1 MFCLWETQ
9 LVGIRTHETES
20 EAMEKVVRWLR
31 SMPCVDS
38 AFLLALARWLEN
50 TELGTLASAMRQSEG
65 FKMMPTS
72 AFMLEESPISPPD
85 TPADTEISKWISFT
99 YSLVS
104 FQIAAFVLVSR
115 VREKFQLPIAL
126 WVSWSWA
133 PFCFPEQM
141 FSGLISPLQVPR
153 VTCLMWGTNPLLL
166 RENLQMY
173 ELPPD
178 YSSSCLGWSFGKTSS
193 LPLLPVLV
201 WPLYCLLWRNCS
213 AVFQVVC
220 GYRFSVC
227 VCGRRWGQDLHTLPS
242 WTAPVPFFPV
252 VHYLLIF
259 VFVWLC
265 FLSLKRMI
273 KYQISLTKWYQPWPF
288 F

>member
-1 MFCLWETQ
+1 
-9 LVGIRTHETES
+9 
-20 EAMEKVVRWLR
+20 
-31 SMPCVDS
+31 
-38 AFLLALARWLEN
+38 
-50 TELGTLASAMRQSEG
+50 
-65 FKMMPTS
+65 MMPTS

-126 WVSWSWA
+126 SVSWSWA

-213 AVFQVVC
+213 AVFQVLC

-227 VCGRRWGQDLHTLPS
+227 VGGGEVRIFLHCHLGLPQ
-242 WTAPVPFFPV
+242 
-252 VHYLLIF
+252 
-259 VFVWLC
+259 
-265 FLSLKRMI
+265 FLSFL
-273 KYQISLTKWYQPWPF
+273 
-288 F
+288 